1 VVVVPFEREN
11 GLRHRSEAVV
21 ETHKVILGGAGRDT
35 RGPRAVVVA
44 VAVVAVV
51 DPLGAAVKIGSLV
64 DATGAAPRGAAVT
77 LERSVMNF

>member
-1 VVVVPFEREN
+1 M
-11 GLRHRSEAVV
+11 
-21 ETHKVILGGAGRDT
+21 
-35 RGPRAVVVA
+35 VA

-51 DPLGAAVKIGSLV
+51 DPLGAAVMIGSLV